1 MKKETKNLIGLG
13 AVGAIAYLAYNQL
26 SPSDETL
33 GGSGT
38 FAGLGSGES
47 VSDQGILGT
56 SDSGINYSFNFPE
69 VPSFSPDGGG
79 MPDGGGED
87 NPIITDTGD
96 NPAPITKKEA
106 VSSGN
111 ASKSETS
118 GSLSSSLGQVFGTP
132 EQKTNERGDYYTTS
146 AGGGAGA
153 IKGQSIGE
161 TVLNLL
167 SGKTASGKSG
177 SGNSLPTGAST
188 EVSSYKLP
196 SNLDSLKDVPAPVNT
211 SGVMKAG
218 YNSGNMDFLPSNYNS
233 GSKKVSTPAPS
244 TKKVVSLN
252 DAKTGSVAKSS
263 PTVKKKVT
271 KVK

>member
-26 SPSDETL
+26 SPSDESL

-79 MPDGGGED
+79 IIGGGD

-96 NPAPITKKEA
+96 TSLPVSKKEA

-111 ASKSETS
+111 ASKAETS
-118 GSLSSSLGQVFGTP
+118 GSLSASLGQVFGTP
-132 EQKTNERGDYYTTS
+132 EQKTNERGDYYTS
-146 AGGGAGA
+146 PAGGGAGA

-196 SNLDSLKDVPAPVNT
+196 SNLDSLKGMPAPVNT

-218 YNSGNMDFLPSNYNS
+218 YNSGDMDFLPSNYNS
-233 GSKKVSTPAPS
+233 GVKKVSTPATS
-244 TKKVVSLN
+244 TKKVLSLN
-252 DAKTGSVAKSS
+252 DAKNGSVAKSS